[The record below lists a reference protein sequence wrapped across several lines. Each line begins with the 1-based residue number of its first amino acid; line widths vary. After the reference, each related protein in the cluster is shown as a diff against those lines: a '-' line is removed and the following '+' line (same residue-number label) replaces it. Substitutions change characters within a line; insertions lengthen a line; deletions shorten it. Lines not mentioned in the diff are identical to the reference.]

1 MYQDKCIYKYHFK
14 KGNRI
19 IYTGITDDL
28 ERREEEHKR
37 TYGKK
42 GHIFQV
48 GDRVTLSSAVKWE
61 YEQALKGKAVRKG

>member
-19 IYTGITDDL
+19 IHTGITNDL

-37 TYGKK
+37 TYDKK

-48 GDRVTLSSAVKWE
+48 GHRVTRTSALKWE
-61 YEQALKGKAVRKG
+61 HEQALKGKPVRRG